1 MEIPL
6 VLVSL
11 LLILVILTDAFEVML
26 LPRRVKRTFRL
37 AVLYYRSAWNLWRFL
52 ARSMT
57 PGKRREYFLSV
68 FGPLSLF
75 GLFSLWCLGL
85 IFGFALL
92 HWALATEVRIA
103 DEQARFESY
112 LYFSGTTFFTL
123 GPGDISPL
131 APLGRFLTALE
142 AGLGFGFLAVVIGYL
157 PVLYQAFSR
166 REVMISLFDARG
178 SSPPTAA
185 ELLLRA
191 SRSGTLM
198 AIDGFLAE
206 WEHWSAE
213 LLESHVSFPFL
224 SYYRSQHDNQSWL
237 AALAAVLD
245 TCSLLIVA
253 VKDKDPY
260 QPQLTFAMA
269 RHALVDLALVFRS
282 PPKPVVNDRLSC
294 EKLGQL
300 TQRLRES
307 GLTVREGAAVE
318 KKLKEMR
325 EMYEPFLNGLSAYF
339 MFALP
344 PVISEKATIDNWQ
357 TTAWARRAPGFAKL
371 LPPREGDDHFE

>member
-1 MEIPL
+1 MA
-6 VLVSL
+6 
-11 LLILVILTDAFEVML
+11 T
-26 LPRRVKRTFRL
+26 
-37 AVLYYRSAWNLWRFL
+37 
-52 ARSMT
+52 
-57 PGKRREYFLSV
+57 GKRREYFLSV

-75 GLFSLWCLGL
+75 GLFTIWFIGL
-85 IFGFALL
+85 IFGFALW
-92 HWALATEVRIA
+92 HWALATEVRITG
-103 DEQARFESY
+103 EKARFGSY

-131 APLGRFLTALE
+131 APLGRSLTVLE

-178 SSPPTAA
+178 GSPPTAA

-198 AIDGFLAE
+198 AIDPFLAE
-206 WEHWSAE
+206 WERWAAE
-213 LLESHVSFPFL
+213 LLESHISFPFL

-269 RHALVDLALVFRS
+269 RHALVDLALVFQS
-282 PPKPVVNDRLSC
+282 PPECAMKDRLPS
-294 EKLGQL
+294 EKFGEL

-307 GLTVREGAAVE
+307 GLTIREGPAVE
-318 KKLKEMR
+318 KKLKDMR

-344 PVISEKATIDNWQ
+344 PVMSEKATIDNWQ

-371 LPPREGDDHFE
+371 LPPREGDDHLD